1 MQTLNVSL
9 KVEGLLL
16 HLRMQGLNPL
26 TTCGRTELT
35 HGAALFRMTA
45 MIPGLLFIGR
55 LCVVSTPSVT
65 MPTRR
70 AKKTIPAA
78 ALTHDTARRRLL
90 LSSLCWRSE
99 RGS

>member
-16 HLRMQGLNPL
+16 HLRMQGLNPS

-45 MIPGLLFIGR
+45 TIPGLLFIGR

-70 AKKTIPAA
+70 AKKKNHP
-78 ALTHDTARRRLL
+78 RRRVDARHGAEEVATQLPLL
-90 LSSLCWRSE
+90 A
-99 RGS
+99 